1 MKYAKLGQRKA
12 IQRIIDTELQPN
24 ADVTAGIELTDEQV
38 VEVEAI
44 RADRKIPLWFDGRVT
59 TREAESVGHRFRW
72 DDEAGDFIKTTI
84 VPPVP
89 ESLANWRVKA
99 VLDMQGLTAT
109 VDTAIAALPDSPEK
123 IVISRAWNGNGDV
136 FRNSPTVTSFMSI
149 LSLTDAQVDDMFRL
163 AATFNP

>member
-1 MKYAKLGQRKA
+1 MKYAKLNQRKG
-12 IQRIIDTELQPN
+12 IQRIIDTEQSPN
-24 ADVTAGIELTDEQV
+24 ADLTDTIKITNKQV
-38 VEVEAI
+38 AEVEAI

-72 DDEAGDFIKTTI
+72 DDEVGDFIKTTI

-109 VDTAIAALPDSPEK
+109 VDAAIAALPDSPEK
-123 IVISRAWNGNGDV
+123 IVISRAWSGNGDV
-136 FRNSPTVTSFMSI
+136 FRNSPTVTSFMAI
-149 LSLTDAQVDDMFRL
+149 LGLTDAQVDDMFRL